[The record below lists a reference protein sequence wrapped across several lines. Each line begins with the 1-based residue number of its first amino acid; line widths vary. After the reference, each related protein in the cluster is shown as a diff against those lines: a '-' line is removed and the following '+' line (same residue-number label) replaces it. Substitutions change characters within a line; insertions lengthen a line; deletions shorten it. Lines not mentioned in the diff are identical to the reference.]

1 MNDAARQVGREGQA
15 THLVGHH
22 RGGDAL
28 IGQGGHGLQ
37 EVLAVAHHPGGA
49 HDVVLRRRGHR
60 RVATRLRL
68 AVCAQGRGILVLEV
82 HVLRAIENVLR
93 GDVDHRD
100 AVSRRLAGQNGRAR
114 RVCLPGRAPTLGSLS
129 AVHVRPRGR
138 VDHDIDVI
146 PRQRRHRLGVGDRH
160 LRQIHARDREARLG
174 QGAHQLAS
182 QLAIRARHE
191 GAAPGGDRGRER
203 RHVRHSR
210 VSLVLV
216 RQDRLLE
223 RDRPIHG
230 GRLVRQVEER
240 VTGVGRPV
248 VVHQVRVRRV
258 RLQRLVGVA
267 HALGDEDGDTR
278 INDRG
283 VHGSKRGSLAQ
294 VHPRAKDAA
303 RGDRDELVPRLRV
316 DTSGHPDLVVERNV
330 VLHGAEIRQA
340 QRDHLLALP
349 VLLEPA
355 SVIAVN
361 SQVDAQK
368 AGDRRSRDPQ
378 GLSSGRHCSSSMC
391 VGIVRT

>member
-1 MNDAARQVGREGQA
+1 M
-15 THLVGHH
+15 
-22 RGGDAL
+22 
-28 IGQGGHGLQ
+28 
-37 EVLAVAHHPGGA
+37 
-49 HDVVLRRRGHR
+49 
-60 RVATRLRL
+60 
-68 AVCAQGRGILVLEV
+68 
-82 HVLRAIENVLR
+82 
-93 GDVDHRD
+93 
-100 AVSRRLAGQNGRAR
+100 SRRLAGQNGRAR
-114 RVCLPGRAPTLGSLS
+114 RVRLPGRASALGSLS

-146 PRQRRHRLGVGDRH
+146 PRECRHRLGVGDRH

-191 GAAPGGDRGRER
+191 GAAPCGDRGWER
-203 RHVRHSR
+203 RHVRQAR
-210 VSLVLV
+210 VSLVLI
-216 RQDRLLE
+216 RQDGALKG
-223 RDRPIHG
+223 DRPIHR
-230 GRLVRQVEER
+230 GRLVREVQEGVAR
-240 VTGVGRPV
+240 VGRPV

-278 INDRG
+278 VDDRR
-283 VHGSKRGSLAQ
+283 VDRAERGALAQ

-316 DTSGHPDLVVERNV
+316 DASGHPDLVVERNV

-361 SQVDAQK
+361 SQINAQE
-368 AGDRRSRDPQ
+368 AGDRSGRNPQ
-378 GLSSGRHCSSSMC
+378 GLSGGRHGSSFTC
-391 VGIVRT
+391 VGCVRTQHST